1 MNNSTKLEEIEFY
14 DEYVLC
20 LQIHDKSIRSDLFTR
35 KVFFLEKLDFK
46 YRSVFS
52 KQLFIVSLT
61 HI

>member
-20 LQIHDKSIRSDLFTR
+20 LQIHDKSIRSDLFSR

-46 YRSVFS
+46 Y
-52 KQLFIVSLT
+52 
-61 HI
+61 

>member
-1 MNNSTKLEEIEFY
+1 MNNSTKFEEIEFY

-46 YRSVFS
+46 YRSLSSASSFS
-52 KQLFIVSLT
+52 L
-61 HI
+61 